1 MPQGTAFPDFERF
14 CSGGFL
20 PGTPIEVCCVYQ
32 FRHVRMR
39 ADLRAAT
46 PQTLTDFTPAGALH
60 LTFESSSART

>member
-32 FRHVRMR
+32 FRHVRIGQARMQ
-39 ADLRAAT
+39 
-46 PQTLTDFTPAGALH
+46 PH
-60 LTFESSSART
+60 LN